1 MAIPKTQSPQDIEKQ
16 LIEQQFSESQ
26 RAVDIAFNA
35 LVTSV
40 PNNTF
45 PEAIFKDHFL
55 PYFAGQVVPN
65 DKDNRAAQWI
75 GIAGNPTREVDL
87 VDNSGKVVLT
97 VPSLFDTHA
106 LNPLRP
112 VDRIPRGQ
120 KSMHEMLI
128 ETKLRDNHIKG
139 AGQPYFHQ
147 NMNLRVD
154 QIIESGGIGDSAH
167 SDTATTQKWAKVFEH
182 FGLDQ
187 QQIGNKT
194 TGAANA
200 ADGEID
206 FDYT

>member
-1 MAIPKTQSPQDIEKQ
+1 
-16 LIEQQFSESQ
+16 
-26 RAVDIAFNA
+26 
-35 LVTSV
+35 V

-45 PEAIFKDHFL
+45 PETIFKDHFL

-65 DKDNRAAQWI
+65 DTDNRAAQWI

-87 VDNSGKVVLT
+87 VDNAGNVVLT

-112 VDRIPRGQ
+112 ADRIPRGQ
-120 KSMHEMLI
+120 KSMHEMVI
-128 ETKLRDNHIKG
+128 ETKLRDNHVKG
-139 AGQPYFHQ
+139 AGQNYFHQ

-154 QIIESGGIGDSAH
+154 QIIESGGIGEATH

-187 QQIGNKT
+187 QQTDNKAT
-194 TGAANA
+194 AKPS
-200 ADGEID
+200 ADSGEID
-206 FDYT
+206 FDYD